1 VIYLFSCTVCIPT
14 LLDAE
19 DRDICCLSPASSV
32 GDGVG
37 VAGEVSEWEL
47 CLFLD
52 RLQIAA
58 GGGTLDGQTVRESID
73 LGDPIAV
80 RAH

>member
-1 VIYLFSCTVCIPT
+1 
-14 LLDAE
+14 
-19 DRDICCLSPASSV
+19 
-32 GDGVG
+32 